1 MIQTT
6 QWIQLLHSILCLC
19 KHLKTVAN
27 HTVSFCKWHTPEIL
41 FRFFNINCCF
51 HGSWW
56 TKSRLSLDLTFE
68 SDGQSMVRN
77 HKKSLWITLCLI
89 TLWLFITRPSWTL
102 ICALTKRGKLT
113 KPFHRSIYTYK
124 IYEYSPFD
132 VWSLDEFANQWR
144 NLWGGDCLVRDLPRG
159 L

>member
-41 FRFFNINCCF
+41 FRSTVVSMAVDEPRVDF
-51 HGSWW
+51 HLTWH
-56 TKSRLSLDLTFE
+56 LSQMDSPWLE
-68 SDGQSMVRN
+68 II
-77 HKKSLWITLCLI
+77 KKSLWITLCLI

-124 IYEYSPFD
+124 IYECSPFD